1 MCVFRR
7 NRENLLSVKH
17 TVLLYSFTSSV
28 RKGSTFP
35 ANSIGSRKGLSV
47 ERGKKTV
54 KTVKKT
60 LPCYSTP
67 SNS

>member
-28 RKGSTFP
+28 RKGSTFS

-47 ERGKKTV
+47 ERGKKDS
-54 KTVKKT
+54 KDSKKDIT
-60 LPCYSTP
+60 LLLNPE
-67 SNS
+67 

>member
-47 ERGKKTV
+47 ERGKKDS
-54 KTVKKT
+54 KDSKKDIT
-60 LPCYSTP
+60 LLLNPE
-67 SNS
+67 

>member
-47 ERGKKTV
+47 ERGKKDS
-54 KTVKKT
+54 KNSKKDIT
-60 LPCYSTP
+60 LLLNPE
-67 SNS
+67 